1 MFWMKKSGRLQQRI
15 LTTGDLAEAVA
26 VNRSVISDWLARG
39 IIAAPQAPGRGH
51 SRRFS
56 FWNAVQAWIARDL
69 NRMGIRAG
77 AIKTIFAVAD
87 VEFFQLNTALL
98 GNGGQDRGQDD
109 CVLLIGFGS
118 DGDVSW
124 VRRESTALRT
134 QAPADLD
141 DAVVVLRIDVN
152 AAMRHVADALHQ
164 RLPQIQR

>member
-1 MFWMKKSGRLQQRI
+1 MKKSGRLQQRI
-15 LTTGDLAEAVA
+15 LTTGDIAEAVA
-26 VNRSVISDWLARG
+26 VNRSVVSDWLARG
-39 IIAAPQAPGRGH
+39 IITAPQAPGRGH

-56 FWNAVQAWIARDL
+56 LWNVVQAWIARDL

-98 GNGGQDRGQDD
+98 GNGGQDSGQDD

-118 DGDVSW
+118 DGDVGW
-124 VRRESTALRT
+124 VRRESTALWT
-134 QAPADLD
+134 PAPADLD

-152 AAMRHVADALHQ
+152 AAMRHVAAALHQ
-164 RLPQIQR
+164 RLLQVQR